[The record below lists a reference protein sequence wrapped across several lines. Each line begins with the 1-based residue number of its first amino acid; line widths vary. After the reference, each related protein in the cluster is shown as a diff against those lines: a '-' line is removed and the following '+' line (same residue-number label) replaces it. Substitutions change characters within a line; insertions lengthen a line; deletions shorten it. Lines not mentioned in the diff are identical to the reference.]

1 MSELEIKKQPGKNIS
16 LPIEW
21 HVPEGM
27 QSRYATNVVAQA
39 GSSEIILTFSS
50 KYELPKVKYVPSAN
64 QTIRIPDLI
73 QVTAEIEPAIEEVV
87 EDNEEQAWETFLD
100 LEERYSNTNRWL
112 AE

>member
-1 MSELEIKKQPGKNIS
+1 MEDRFTFS
-16 LPIEW
+16 LQTVKP
-21 HVPEGM
+21 M
-27 QSRYATNVVAQA
+27 NDRTLVAIM
-39 GSSEIILTFSS
+39 GTFSS
-50 KYELPKVKYVPSAN
+50 KFELPKVKYVPSAN

-73 QVTAEIEPAIEEVV
+73 AHASQVTAEIEPAIEEVV